1 MNAVQVLGA
10 LLILYLLYGF
20 LLYFI
25 QSSMIYHPDKTPFE
39 ECAAGEIQTHGKAR
53 FYLAGNPDSE
63 KQIIIYHG
71 NAGRAC
77 DRMTLIERINP
88 EYAYIIVEYPGYG
101 EEENPSKQRILE
113 SVKDVRE
120 YAEQQDKETY
130 LLGISLGSSVAA
142 HHASLNEPEGLI
154 MIAPFYSA
162 ASIAR
167 RTFFMYP
174 VSLILR
180 ENYETNKYLAG
191 YEGKVLILHG
201 EIDRTIPLSESEK
214 LHAEIENS
222 ERHII
227 SNAHHNNMFQQR
239 EIITKINEFIQN

>member
-1 MNAVQVLGA
+1 MNAIQVMVV
-10 LLILYLLYGF
+10 LLILYILFGFFLY
-20 LLYFI
+20 LI
-25 QSSMIYHPDKTPFE
+25 QGSMVYYPNKTPFE
-39 ECAAGEIQTHGKAR
+39 ECALGNAQTQGKAR
-53 FYLAGNPDSE
+53 FYLAGNQESE

-77 DRMTLIERINP
+77 DRIPLVEMINP
-88 EYAYIIVEYPGYG
+88 EYSYIIVEYPGYG
-101 EEENPSKQRILE
+101 EEGKPSRRRILE
-113 SVKDVRE
+113 NVKDVKE
-120 YAEQQDKETY
+120 YAEQKDKETY

-142 HHASLNEPEGLI
+142 YHASLKEPEGLV

-162 ASIAR
+162 VSVAR

-174 VSLILR
+174 VSLILT
-180 ENYETNKYLAG
+180 ENYETNKYLEG

-214 LHAEIENS
+214 LHREIENS

-239 EIITKINEFIQN
+239 ETIRKINEFIQK

>member
-1 MNAVQVLGA
+1 MNILQALVA
-10 LLILYLLYGF
+10 LLIIYVLFGLI
-20 LLYFI
+20 LYFI

-39 ECAAGEIQTHGKAR
+39 ECTTGEMQTHGKAR
-53 FYLAGNPDSE
+53 FYLAGNQESE
-63 KQIIIYHG
+63 KQIIVYHG

-77 DRMTLIERINP
+77 DRIPLVEMINP
-88 EYAYIIVEYPGYG
+88 EYSYIIVEYPGYG
-101 EEENPSKQRILE
+101 EIEKPSKQKILE
-113 SVKDVRE
+113 AVKDVRE
-120 YAEQQDKETY
+120 YAEQQNKETY

-142 HHASLNEPEGLI
+142 YHASLKEPEGLI

-162 ASIAR
+162 ASVAR

-180 ENYETNKYLAG
+180 ENYETNKYLEG

-214 LHAEIENS
+214 LHREIENS

-227 SNAHHNNMFQQR
+227 SSAHHNNMFQQR
-239 EIITKINEFIQN
+239 ETTTKINEFIQN